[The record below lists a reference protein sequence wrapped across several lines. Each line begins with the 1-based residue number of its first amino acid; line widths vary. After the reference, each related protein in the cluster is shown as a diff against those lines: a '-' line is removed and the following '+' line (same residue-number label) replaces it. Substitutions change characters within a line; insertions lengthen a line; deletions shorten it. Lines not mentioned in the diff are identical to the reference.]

1 MFNDF
6 VFRIMEMAPALPEFA
21 LSLKPDEYQFPPVD
35 PSWNNELKGS
45 NLLSIR

>member
-21 LSLKPDEYQFPPVD
+21 LSLKPDEYRFPPVD